1 MREDWAEQLRRRG
14 IAVVS
19 GVLREQ
25 ALEVFADYRRMVAE
39 RGLTVY
45 NARNSAN
52 SSRGLA

>member
-1 MREDWAEQLRRRG
+1 
-14 IAVVS
+14 VVS

-25 ALEVFADYRRMVAE
+25 ALEVFADYRRMVTE